1 VNIKFLTTCLL
12 TALAVSGTLAAA
24 PITVSAELLAAGPT
38 DPNLKDSGGFLVG
51 PYTLL
56 VNGVVYLTMCVDIQ
70 DWSHVGTTYSAYETQ
85 LSSGNLSKTFNP
97 GDAVQYAEEAYLLT
111 QILKPGAD
119 RIDIQDAAWAITDSA
134 YTPSAA
140 AKTYIN
146 LAVAN
151 YSSVN
156 LTGFDLISDVNNT
169 SSTRSQEF
177 LIYPG
182 PPPPSTPEPA
192 SVFLLG
198 AGLLAAGLVKRR
210 KAVR

>member
-1 VNIKFLTTCLL
+1 MNIKFLAPFLL
-12 TALAVSGTLAAA
+12 TALAATGTLSAA
-24 PITVSAELLAAGPT
+24 PVTVNAELLAAGPT
-38 DPNLKDSGGFLVG
+38 DPNLKDSAGYLVG
-51 PYTLL
+51 PYTLQ
-56 VNGVVYLTMCVDIQ
+56 VNGTTYLTMCVDIQ
-70 DWSHVGTTYSAYETQ
+70 DWSYVGTTYSAYETQ
-85 LSSGNLSKTFNP
+85 LSSGNFANTFHP
-97 GDAVQYAEEAYLLT
+97 GFGVQYDEEAYLLT
-111 QILKPGAD
+111 QLLKPGAD

-156 LTGFDLISDVNNT
+156 LAGFDLISDVNLGT
-169 SSTRSQEF
+169 GRSQEF
-177 LIYPG
+177 LIAPG
-182 PPPPSTPEPA
+182 PPTTATPEPA

-198 AGLLAAGLVKRR
+198 GGLVVAGLVKRR